1 MESTGPSLTGERSGE
16 PASGEIFRTQTLEDL
31 HPMFW
36 GPVDQRGRENLML
49 YHELQCFFLSQK
61 IKNLEPPKK
70 CYLNSISLKC
80 F

>member
-36 GPVDQRGRENLML
+36 GPVDQRGGENLIS
-49 YHELQCFFLSQK
+49 YDELQYFFLCQK
-61 IKNLEPPKK
+61 IKNLEATEHSTV
-70 CYLNSISLKC
+70 NSISLRG

>member
-31 HPMFW
+31 QPMFW
-36 GPVDQRGRENLML
+36 GPVDQRGEENLIL
-49 YHELQCFFLSQK
+49 YDELQDFFLCKK
-61 IKNLEPPKK
+61 IKNLEPTEN
-70 CYLNSISLKC
+70 CNINSISLKG